1 MHTQAQ
7 QAGPGP
13 RGETTPPPGLEAA
26 GPAGPRL
33 VIKEVGFRV
42 GTEHLEARAT
52 LGLGAHAFSGSAAGR
67 AGTDHI
73 WKLAAAASVAA
84 LQQYLQQC
92 AADPPTPQV
101 QLVDIATLTTGI
113 GQEIVHATVRLR
125 HGSSETDLLGSALV
139 RNDRCSTAVA
149 AALDAVSRRL
159 GRLGLPAPSAQ
170 PGRFDQ
176 HESPPADPA
185 FDPPV
190 ASDRPAGGNGAP
202 PAARVEPDPAPAAA
216 LDPTPSAEPQPST
229 VAEPA
234 LATSAGPVVSVAD
247 PARGPGRAAT
257 DVRSPVL
264 GIAISPTSI
273 RAAAVSPSGE
283 ILAEARRPSPAGT
296 EPQATL
302 ARACEAARDA
312 IAGLNSS
319 GRTLAAIG
327 LAVPGRLSRDDGTC
341 ISCGDFP
348 SWRDVHVV
356 GPFADEFGL
365 PIALVG
371 PTEAAALAEL
381 RFGAAREL
389 SDILFVRV
397 GMDIDLAVILDGRPL
412 PLSQSG
418 SGQAGHIII
427 EADGPRCVCGQTG
440 CWQALANRE
449 ALVARAVKALRS
461 GDPSSLG
468 AAVDNRYGAI
478 TPSLVAR
485 MASAGDAVARAA
497 VDETGR
503 YLAIGLANLVALFDP
518 EAVVVDSA
526 PAPVGIALLQ
536 AAEAALKSSPRA
548 QALARCVL
556 LSPELGDSAPVL
568 GAAAWAR
575 RAAV

>member
-1 MHTQAQ
+1 M
-7 QAGPGP
+7 
-13 RGETTPPPGLEAA
+13 
-26 GPAGPRL
+26 
-33 VIKEVGFRV
+33 IKEVGFRV
-42 GTEHLEARAT
+42 GPERVEARAT

-84 LQQYLQQC
+84 LQHYLQQC
-92 AADPPTPQV
+92 AVDPPTPQI
-101 QLVDIATLTTGI
+101 QLVDIATITTGI
-113 GQEIVHATVRLR
+113 GQEIVHATIRLR

-159 GRLGLPAPSAQ
+159 GRLGLPTPPAQ
-170 PGRFDQ
+170 PGPFDR
-176 HESPPADPA
+176 HESAPADIPLGPPA
-185 FDPPV
+185 
-190 ASDRPAGGNGAP
+190 ASDQPAGGNGAQ
-202 PAARVEPDPAPAAA
+202 PATQVEPDRN
-216 LDPTPSAEPQPST
+216 PSAEPNRRPAAELDRNPSAEPDPST
-229 VAEPA
+229 VAEPV
-234 LATSAGPVVSVAD
+234 LARSASPVVSVAD
-247 PARGPGRAAT
+247 PARGPDVAAT
-257 DVRSPVL
+257 GVRSPVL
-264 GIAISPTSI
+264 GVAISPTSI

-283 ILAEARRPSPAGT
+283 ILAEARRPSPSGT

-312 IAGLNSS
+312 IGGLNSS
-319 GRTLAAIG
+319 GGALAAIG
-327 LAVPGRLSRDDGTC
+327 IALPGRLSPDDGTC

-348 SWRDVHVV
+348 SWRDVHVIA
-356 GPFADEFGL
+356 PFAEEFGL

-371 PTEAAALAEL
+371 PTQAAALAEL

-397 GMDIDLAVILDGRPL
+397 GMDIDLAVILEGRPL
-412 PLSQSG
+412 LPSQSG

-449 ALVARAVKALRS
+449 ALVARALKALRS

-485 MASAGDAVARAA
+485 MAAGGDAVARRA

-503 YLAIGLANLVALFDP
+503 FLAIGLANLVALFDP
-518 EAVVVDSA
+518 EAVIVDSA
-526 PAPVGIALLQ
+526 PAPVGLALLQ
-536 AAEAALKSSPRA
+536 AAEATLKSSARA
-548 QALARCVL
+548 QSLARCVL

-575 RAAV
+575 RSAI